1 MSNNLIDNIFDYNS
15 YRYVPESLKLEWKT
29 LYNLYSGDY
38 FNKQHKI
45 YSIYPQ
51 NRIDFYN
58 EELTR
63 LNRIE
68 KLYLKFNCSLS
79 KLQPKYNS
87 DIEYSENIKISLKKS
102 VEIMNTF
109 VQNKKNLVLNKFKE
123 KKISKKDNVEE
134 FKQCYSLDDA
144 SNNKAPIIITLFIIL
159 LVFYLS
165 LYYEE

>member
-1 MSNNLIDNIFDYNS
+1 MSNNLIDNIFYYNS
-15 YRYVPESLKLEWKT
+15 YRYVPESLKSEWKT

-45 YSIYPQ
+45 YNIYPQ

-68 KLYLKFNCSLS
+68 KLYIKFNCSLD

-87 DIEYSENIKISLKKS
+87 DIEYSENIKLSLKKS
-102 VEIMNTF
+102 VEIMHTF
-109 VQNKKNLVLNKFKE
+109 IQNKKKIILNKFKN
-123 KKISKKDNVEE
+123 KNIPKLDNIES
-134 FKQCYSLDDA
+134 FNQCYDLTDA
-144 SNNKAPIIITLFIIL
+144 SNNKVPIIITLFIIL
-159 LVFYLS
+159 LIFYLS